1 LKIPTNV
8 ENLFYG
14 QPLAKYGCY
23 SPGSPHSFGGQLKEE
38 KGENDEQDF
47 ELFQGH
53 SLLLVL
59 SVIYIFEK
67 YKPITT

>member
-1 LKIPTNV
+1 MVVTHLDHPT
-8 ENLFYG
+8 L
-14 QPLAKYGCY
+14 
-23 SPGSPHSFGGQLKEE
+23 FGGPLKE
-38 KGENDEQDF
+38 KKVENDEQDF